1 MKTRR
6 TLNNKSKYNFKFG
19 KPYSKTKKPTRDF
32 NFISKINKSRFI
44 LSGITI
50 MIMVAILLTGIHYF
64 NNRFLVVYADGEA
77 IGYVSDQEKYYEFV
91 KVLETAGPTSCDA
104 MLLKEDALPKAIGT
118 MDAST
123 MSMMA
128 MSSIPSI
135 NNAVKSTSVAKD
147 NGSEEKKKTQYEITT
162 ALSLQTVWSRPK
174 TLPELTIGSLLNSVE
189 IQVNAAVILIDGKE
203 VATLPTKEEA
213 QDIVNIIVQG
223 YTTARGGSTIV
234 DYSIKEDLKIEY
246 RPVVATSV
254 MKKNDALNLLSTGY
268 TQRKY
273 HIVKRGDSLWSIGN
287 DNGMTVKE
295 VRACNPEL
303 KSAVLMLGQK
313 IAVEPLVPFINIE
326 TKEQLTTFEY
336 TPYKTVYEK
345 DSSLYTWQTKTLTE
359 GVKGKNEVVYD
370 IVRENG
376 KEVSRTLVST
386 TLISEPITKVV
397 AKGTKIP
404 KAQGTGK
411 FIWPVD
417 GGGTITSKFGWT
429 GRRYHY
435 GLDIGTARNTNIFAA
450 DSGVVT
456 TATYHYLYGY
466 YIIIDHGNG
475 YSTLY
480 AHNNKLLVKVGQKV
494 SQGTIIAKSGNT
506 GNSTGPHLHLE
517 IRKDGKRYNPL
528 NYYK

>member
-1 MKTRR
+1 MKTKK
-6 TLNNKSKYNFKFG
+6 TLNKSRYNFKFG
-19 KPYSKTKKPTRDF
+19 KTYSKTKRPNKKEF
-32 NFISKINKSRFI
+32 NFLSSIKCNKARLI
-44 LSGITI
+44 LSSITI
-50 MIMVAILLTGIHYF
+50 MLMVAILATGVHYF

-77 IGYVSDQEKYYEFV
+77 IGYVTDQQKYKEYV
-91 KVLETAGPTSCDA
+91 NVLETAGPTSCDA
-104 MLLKEDALPKAIGT
+104 MLLKEDALPKAMT
-118 MDAST
+118 AEPSS
-123 MSMMA
+123 MSMLA
-128 MSSIPSI
+128 MNVAPQTKS
-135 NNAVKSTSVAKD
+135 AVKSTNEGDISSK
-147 NGSEEKKKTQYEITT
+147 EKGKTQYEITT
-162 ALSLQTVWSRPK
+162 ALKLQTVWK
-174 TLPELTIGSLLNSVE
+174 KPETVPGLTIGALLKSVE
-189 IQVNAAVILIDGKE
+189 IQVNAAVILIDGKQ
-203 VATLPTKEEA
+203 VASLPTEKEANE
-213 QDIVNIIVQG
+213 IVDIIVKG
-223 YTTARGGSTIV
+223 YTTARGGTQIV
-234 DYSIKEDLKIEY
+234 DYSIKEDVKIEY
-246 RPVVATSV
+246 MPVVANTV
-254 MKKNDALNLLSTGY
+254 MKKIDALNLLSTGY

-295 VRACNPEL
+295 VRSCNPDL

-313 IAVEPLVPFINIE
+313 IAVEPIVPFINVQ

-336 TPYKTVYEK
+336 VPYKTVYQN

-359 GVKGKNEVVYD
+359 GVRGKNEVVYD

-376 KEVSRTLVST
+376 SEVAREQVSSKVV
-386 TLISEPITKVV
+386 SEPVTEVV

-404 KAQGTGK
+404 KAQGTGS

-417 GGGTITSKFGWT
+417 GGGTITCKFGWT

-456 TATYHYLYGY
+456 TSTYHYLYGY

-480 AHNNKLLVKVGQKV
+480 AHNNKLLVKVGTKV
-494 SQGTIIAKSGNT
+494 SQGDVIAKSGNT

-517 IRKDGKRYNPL
+517 IRKNGKRYNPL